1 MDAHLKAVEQISRE
15 SDTQVKGDKKTP
27 AARRNATMA
36 VMVEGA
42 LRRRLS
48 GLRRTLRRVASP
60 RYRQLRRNLAD
71 KRSLM
76 SRLEA
81 SRLPNPLPAAHPHR
95 FQ

>member
-1 MDAHLKAVEQISRE
+1 
-15 SDTQVKGDKKTP
+15 
-27 AARRNATMA
+27 MA

-71 KRSLM
+71 NRSLM